1 MSVSGASPVGSAAS
15 IREVEMSSP
24 SVSRRQLS
32 AQMRRK
38 RLDAGMTIE
47 QAADSLEWSM
57 TKVSNIE
64 TGRSKKPAVT
74 DIRLLLD
81 LYRVQDERERE
92 SILAL
97 TRQSRER
104 GWWNR
109 YDDVLGGAYASLEA
123 GAKSVRLF
131 EAQYIPGLFQTAGYA
146 EASAQATLIRDPDD
160 IQRTVEARMRRQKIL
175 EQEDPPDV
183 WAIIHESAVEM
194 LRATPDLFSSQVERL
209 IELAESPNSVTLQVL
224 PLSAG
229 LHAGMGGP
237 FVILDYEDAAQSLVF
252 LETNTD
258 GLYLEKPPEID
269 RYRRCFD
276 RLLAKALDP
285 DDVPGYLR
293 SLSA

>member
-1 MSVSGASPVGSAAS
+1 
-15 IREVEMSSP
+15 MSSP
-24 SVSRRQLS
+24 PVARRQLS
-32 AQMRRK
+32 AQMRAK
-38 RLDAGMTIE
+38 RLAAGMTIE
-47 QAADSLEWSM
+47 QAAEELEWSS

-74 DIRLLLD
+74 DIRVLLD
-81 LYRVQDERERE
+81 LYRVTDSRERD

-123 GAKSVRLF
+123 GAKSVKLF
-131 EAQYIPGLFQTAGYA
+131 EPQYIPGLFQTPEYA
-146 EASAQATLIRDPDD
+146 EAIAQATLIRDPDD
-160 IQRTVEARMRRQKIL
+160 IQRTVEARIRRQDIL
-175 EQEDPPDV
+175 TKDEPPEV
-183 WAIIHESAVEM
+183 WAIIHESALLM
-194 LRATPDLFSSQVERL
+194 LKAAPDLFGPQVARL
-209 IELAESPNSVTLQVL
+209 LELAETPNSVTLQIL

-237 FVILDYEDAAQSLVF
+237 FAILDYEAAQSLVF

-258 GLYLEKPPEID
+258 GLYLEKPPEIT

-276 RLLAKALDP
+276 RLVAKALDP
-285 DDVPGYLR
+285 DEVPAYLR
-293 SLSA
+293 SLTA

>member
-1 MSVSGASPVGSAAS
+1 
-15 IREVEMSSP
+15 
-24 SVSRRQLS
+24 
-32 AQMRRK
+32 MRAK
-38 RLDAGMTIE
+38 RLAAGMTIE
-47 QAADSLEWSM
+47 QAAEELEWSS

-74 DIRLLLD
+74 DIRVLLD
-81 LYRVQDERERE
+81 LYRVTDSRERD

-123 GAKSVRLF
+123 GAKSVKLF
-131 EAQYIPGLFQTAGYA
+131 EPQYIPGLFQTPEYA
-146 EASAQATLIRDPDD
+146 EAIAQATLIRDPDD
-160 IQRTVEARMRRQKIL
+160 IQRTVEARIRRQDIL
-175 EQEDPPDV
+175 TKDEPPEV
-183 WAIIHESAVEM
+183 WAIIHESALLM
-194 LRATPDLFSSQVERL
+194 LKAAPDLFGPQVARL
-209 IELAESPNSVTLQVL
+209 LELAETPNSVTLQIL

-237 FVILDYEDAAQSLVF
+237 FAILDYEAAQSLVF

-258 GLYLEKPPEID
+258 GLYLEKPPEIT

-276 RLLAKALDP
+276 RLVAKALDP
-285 DDVPGYLR
+285 DEVPAYLR
-293 SLSA
+293 SLTA

>member
-1 MSVSGASPVGSAAS
+1 MSGSGSTAIRSATS
-15 IREVEMSSP
+15 REEAEVSSP
-24 SVSRRQLS
+24 SVARRQLS
-32 AQMRRK
+32 AQMRAK

-47 QAADSLEWSM
+47 QVADEIEWSS
-57 TKVSNIE
+57 TKISNIE

-74 DIRLLLD
+74 DIRALLD
-81 LYRVQDERERE
+81 LYGVSDTRERD

-123 GAKSVRLF
+123 GAKNVRLF
-131 EAQYIPGLFQTAGYA
+131 EPQYIPGLFQTPEYA
-146 EASAQATLIRDPDD
+146 EAIAQATLIRDPND
-160 IQRTVEARMRRQKIL
+160 IQRTVEARIRRQEIL
-175 EQEDPPDV
+175 TKEDPPDV
-183 WAIIHESAVEM
+183 WAIIHESSLLM
-194 LRATPDLFSSQVERL
+194 LKASPDLFRPQVERL
-209 IELAESPNSVTLQVL
+209 LQLAESPNSVTLQVL
-224 PLSAG
+224 PVSAG

-237 FVILDYEDAAQSLVF
+237 FSVLDYDAAPSLVF

-258 GLYLEKPPEID
+258 GLYLEKPPEIT

-285 DDVPGYLR
+285 DAVPDYLR
-293 SLSA
+293 SLTA